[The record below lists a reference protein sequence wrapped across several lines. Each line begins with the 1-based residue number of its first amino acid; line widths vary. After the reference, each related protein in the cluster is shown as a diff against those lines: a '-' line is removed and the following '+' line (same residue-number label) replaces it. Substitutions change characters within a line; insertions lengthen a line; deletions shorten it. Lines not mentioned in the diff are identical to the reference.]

1 MVCSNKEFSVD
12 YDAIIVGGGPAGL
25 AAGIHLS
32 QAGNRVLL
40 LEKESFGGQ
49 MMNLEWVED
58 APGSE
63 APVAGAMF
71 ASRMV
76 DEAGK
81 CGVQMELGEVVEI
94 ESYTECKSVRCADG
108 RGYTSAVVI
117 VAGGLNP
124 RKLGVPGEDHFLHKG
139 VIHCALCDAG
149 LYAGQAVAVC
159 GGGYA
164 GLTEALYLAKHA
176 SKVYLIEAQPRL
188 SAPLPLQERA
198 FANPRL
204 DIRCAAKVLEI
215 TGDKFV
221 TGVRIQ
227 DAASGQNEL
236 LAVSGVLARVG
247 FDPATDYLQ
256 AVLSLDDLGAV
267 MANERMETDVAGI
280 VVAGDIRSGSPRK
293 VAAALSDGKTAA
305 ICAQRLLRTAQN
317 RA

>member
-1 MVCSNKEFSVD
+1 MD

-32 QAGNRVLL
+32 RARNRVLL
-40 LEKESFGGQ
+40 LDRESFGGQ
-49 MMNLEWVED
+49 IMNVEWVED

-63 APVAGAMF
+63 VPVAGAMF

-76 DEAGK
+76 DEAEK

-94 ESYTECKSVRCADG
+94 ESYSECKSVRCADG

-176 SKVYLIEAQPRL
+176 SKVYLLEAQPRL
-188 SAPLPLQERA
+188 SAPVPLQERA
-198 FANPRL
+198 VANPRL
-204 DIRCAAKVLEI
+204 EIRCEATVLEI
-215 TGDKFV
+215 AGDKFV
-221 TGVRIQ
+221 TGVRIRN
-227 DAASGQNEL
+227 AASGQSEL

-247 FDPATDYLQ
+247 FEPATGYLEG
-256 AVLSLDDLGAV
+256 VLSLDDRGAV
-267 MANERMETDVAGI
+267 IASEQMETDVPGI
-280 VVAGDIRSGSPRK
+280 VVAGDTRSGSPRT
-293 VAAALSDGKTAA
+293 VAAAVSDGTTAA
-305 ICAQRLLRTAQN
+305 KCARRLLQTVQS
-317 RA
+317 